1 MFLNYSNYPDKKY
14 QILSYRPPLNVSC
27 ILNVL
32 FWQLFSLIQESV
44 DLRRQAVMS
53 NQIIDARG
61 RKFSKRLVDI
71 RELNEQAKVI
81 DDLK

>member
-1 MFLNYSNYPDKKY
+1 MAANVPPLSNKD
-14 QILSYRPPLNVSC
+14 IIWLYRPTPSVTN
-27 ILNVL
+27 ILDTLLITV
-32 FWQLFSLIQESV
+32 FSIQESV